1 MELCNCGSLEITLLC
16 LSVWLGVCL
25 SVCLSTCAMI
35 AVFVQINPFNII
47 DRICNWY
54 LSICPSSILL
64 ELYLSIY
71 LSIHLFICLNKH
83 VSVYPSVGAH
93 WFVCLIVCM
102 SVWNICWLIEITVF
116 KQWNYISRNHPLPA
130 YPFPFKSSIAI

>member
-1 MELCNCGSLEITLLC
+1 MELCNCGSLEITLL
-16 LSVWLGVCL
+16 CL

-54 LSICPSSILL
+54 LSICPSSIIL

-71 LSIHLFICLNKH
+71 ISIYLSIWINMYLSIHLLARIDL
-83 VSVYPSVGAH
+83 S
-93 WFVCLIVCM
+93 VCLYVRLKYMLID
-102 SVWNICWLIEITVF
+102 WNNSLQTIKL
-116 KQWNYISRNHPLPA
+116 YIPEPPLPA